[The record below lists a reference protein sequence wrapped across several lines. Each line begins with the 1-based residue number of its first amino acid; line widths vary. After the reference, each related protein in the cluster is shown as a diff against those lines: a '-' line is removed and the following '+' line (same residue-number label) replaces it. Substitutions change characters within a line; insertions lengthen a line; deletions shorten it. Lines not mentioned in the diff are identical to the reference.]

1 MARSPS
7 SRRRSGGIGCLA
19 LVALVVAGLFWLYLH
34 RNWTG
39 PGPATHPTTVVVPQ
53 GATLA
58 AAARELEKVGAVR
71 STTGFLRFARR
82 FGSPEP
88 IRAGEYEVA
97 PHMSAR
103 DILAMLQ
110 SGSIVQ
116 RLITIPEGMPSIEVF
131 ERIARE
137 KLLTGKLPIPA
148 EGSVLPGT
156 YAFQRGEPRAAV
168 LKRMQAAMTRT
179 LDQLWMRR
187 KATTVVDSKEAAVT
201 LASIVE
207 KETGVAAERPMVAGV
222 YSNRLRQG
230 MRLQADPTIIYPLTK
245 GKPLGRRI
253 KLSEVRAVNDYNTY
267 AMAGLPKGPIT
278 NPGKDAIAAVLAP
291 AQTDALYFVADG
303 KGGHVF
309 AASLGDHNANVQ
321 RYYRLRK
328 SQGAR

>member
-1 MARSPS
+1 MARRS
-7 SRRRSGGIGCLA
+7 SRGGIGC
-19 LVALVVAGLFWLYLH
+19 VAVLILILGIAGWLYFH

-39 PGPATHPTTVVVPQ
+39 PGPATHPTTVVVPA

-58 AAARELEKVGAVR
+58 AAARELERNGAVR

-82 FGSPEP
+82 FGSDAP

-103 DILAMLQ
+103 DILKLLQ
-110 SGSIVQ
+110 TGTTVQ

-137 KLLTGKLPIPA
+137 KLLSGKLPIPP

-156 YAFQRGEPRAAV
+156 YSFQRGEPRKAV
-168 LKRMQAAMTRT
+168 LKRMQDAMTQT
-179 LDQLWMRR
+179 LDQLWMTR
-187 KATTVVDSKEAAVT
+187 KASTIVNSKADAVT
-201 LASIVE
+201 LAAIVE
-207 KETGVAAERPMVAGV
+207 KETGVPAERPMVAGV
-222 YSNRLRQG
+222 YSNRLRTG
-230 MRLQADPTIIYPLTK
+230 MRLQADPTIIYPITK

-267 AMAGLPKGPIT
+267 AMTGLPKRPIT
-278 NPGKDAIAAVLAP
+278 NPGRDAIAAVLAP
-291 AQTDALYFVADG
+291 ARTDALYFVADG

-309 AASLGDHNANVQ
+309 ASNLADHNANVQ
-321 RYYRLRK
+321 RYYNLRRA
-328 SQGAR
+328 QGAR